1 MKKDHRL
8 NFRHAL
14 KVQALRLAA
23 KHQDK
28 IDQLKAEC
36 ESRLARQEMGFRSR
50 FRMAMM
56 LNAHVAE
63 LERQNAGLRIALAG
77 STGSATQESDT
88 EPVPRLG
95 DEELTDDRSIREMRE
110 GVAPYH
116 IMPNGDRVE
125 VK

>member
-1 MKKDHRL
+1 
-8 NFRHAL
+8 
-14 KVQALRLAA
+14 
-23 KHQDK
+23 
-28 IDQLKAEC
+28 
-36 ESRLARQEMGFRSR
+36 
-50 FRMAMM
+50 MAMM

-77 STGSATQESDT
+77 STGSATQEPDT
-88 EPVPRLG
+88 EPVPRMG